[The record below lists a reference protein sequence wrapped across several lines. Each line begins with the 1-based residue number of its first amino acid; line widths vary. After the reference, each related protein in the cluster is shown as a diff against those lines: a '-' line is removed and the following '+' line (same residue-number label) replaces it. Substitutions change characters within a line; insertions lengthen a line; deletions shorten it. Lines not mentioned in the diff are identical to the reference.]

1 MKKQSNKAKI
11 IRAYILNNLVII
23 VLLFVSKLYSQNP
36 NHFFL
41 GKEELKNADIYSI
54 LETKNEE
61 LYISTNRGLFYFFNK
76 EFKSIP
82 KLKNQKGSSLFNLI
96 ENKKG
101 EIFCYNL
108 SGQIFKVTNKK
119 LTLYYTLPEK
129 YLQSLLYLFLDTSDN
144 LIITAKGVFNIS
156 NPTKVVAIDTLRTSF
171 ASKISTGEIV
181 INNKIDSLSI
191 LKDGIIRYQKISEKV
206 NLKDNHR
213 TTFKLNNILFNYYT
227 NGAILSVTP
236 QKKIALTFSPEKRAR
251 YHQLIESE
259 TWSLSANKGAKSIVL
274 KKDSL
279 KIKHH
284 FFKNEFISAIHK
296 GKTGA
301 YYFGTFGNGLI
312 VVPNINI
319 KGEKL
324 SNNQIRGIA
333 VSPKNTV
340 FFTEVNKGIMA
351 YKKGHVIKIRDSV
364 NGKNYHKIYY
374 NSAIN
379 FKINKDVEGL
389 FYDSY
394 FLGKKKSSFSAAKD
408 IFITKNKTVLIAST
422 SGLSKI
428 GKDILLD
435 SLSWYKVE
443 ANNYWYS
450 KINKRCK
457 SVVFDSIN
465 KQIYLATI
473 NKLLCI
479 TGANVHKEV
488 FYKGNSISV
497 NKLLLH
503 DNKIWIATQKNGI
516 LIYEKGK
523 VVREISTQ
531 NGLLSNNI
539 TKITIHDNKLYILS
553 NGKLQYVYL
562 DTNNIVSL
570 EKGEGFIAYVDDF
583 VFSNTKLWMLNKR
596 EALSSILI
604 NKIPSKNPKP
614 KLKLDTVLV
623 NDKIIDFKKRKH
635 FSYNQKHFNFI
646 IDVKNITVALNT
658 TIYYRIKGIDT
669 NWNTFHKAQN
679 SNIVYKSL
687 PIGKHRFEV
696 YAKYGVNKSETLH
709 YTFTINAPYWQQ
721 WWFYVGI
728 SLIILILI
736 YVYFKRRIAF
746 IKKKDQEELEKQML
760 QTNLLDTQLAALR
773 SQMNPHFIF
782 NSLNSIQDLVLKQ
795 DTEASYDYIVL
806 FSDLVRNTL
815 NYSNQDF
822 ILIEKEITFI
832 EVYLKLEK
840 LRFGTN
846 FQYHIKYEGNEE
858 LKVPSLLIQPFIE
871 NALLHGLL
879 HKKGKKELF
888 VTFKYTD
895 VLQCIITDNGIGRKA
910 SQDINKRQGNNHE
923 SFALEA
929 IEKRLEIFKK
939 QYQAKVGYIITDL
952 YENKKAVGTK
962 VVITMPFKK
971 LFYD

>member
-1 MKKQSNKAKI
+1 MKKQLNKTQI
-11 IRAYILNNLVII
+11 IRAYVFNKLVI
-23 VLLFVSKLYSQNP
+23 VTLLLVSKLYSQNP
-36 NHFFL
+36 SHYFL
-41 GKEELKNADIYSI
+41 GKEELKNADVYSI

-82 KLKNQKGSSLFNLI
+82 KLKNQKGSSLFSLI

-108 SGQIFKVTNKK
+108 SGQIFKVTDKK

-129 YLQSLLYLFLDTSDN
+129 YLQSLFYLFFDTSDN
-144 LIITAKGVFNIS
+144 LIITAKGTFNIS
-156 NPTKVVAIDTLRTSF
+156 NPTKVVTIDTLKVSF
-171 ASKISTGEIV
+171 ASKTSAGEII

-191 LKDGIIRYQKISEKV
+191 LKDGIIKCQKISEKV

-213 TTFKLNNILFNYYT
+213 TTLKINNVFFNYYMEGT
-227 NGAILSVTP
+227 ILPVAPS
-236 QKKIALTFSPEKRAR
+236 KKITLTFLPEKRAR

-274 KKDSL
+274 KEDSL

-296 GKTGA
+296 GKTGT

-319 KGEKL
+319 KESKL

-333 VSPKNTV
+333 VSPNNTV
-340 FFTEVNKGIMA
+340 FFTETNQGIKA
-351 YKKGHVIKIRDSV
+351 YKKGDIIKIKDSV
-364 NGKNYHKIYY
+364 KGKNYHKIYY
-374 NSAIN
+374 DAAIN
-379 FKINKDVEGL
+379 FKINKEVRGL

-394 FLGKKKSSFSAAKD
+394 FLGQKKSSFSAAKD

-428 GKDILLD
+428 GEDILLD
-435 SLSWYKVE
+435 NLSWDKVE
-443 ANNYWYS
+443 VNNYRYS

-457 SVVFDSIN
+457 SVVYDSIN

-473 NKLLCI
+473 NKLLRI
-479 TGANVHKEV
+479 TASNVHTEV

-503 DNKIWIATQKNGI
+503 DNKIWIATQKNGV

-523 VVREISTQ
+523 ITKEINTQ

-570 EKGEGFIAYVDDF
+570 EKAEGFISYIDDF
-583 VFSNTKLWMLNKR
+583 AFSNTKLWMLNRR

-614 KLKLDTVLV
+614 KLKLDTILV
-623 NDKIIDFKKRKH
+623 NNKTIDFKKVKR
-635 FSYNQKHFNFI
+635 FGYNQNHFNFI

-658 TIYYRIKGIDT
+658 TIHYRINGIDAD
-669 NWNTFHKAQN
+669 WNIFDKKQN

-709 YTFTINAPYWQQ
+709 YNFTIKAPYWQQ
-721 WWFYVGI
+721 WWFYVSIGF
-728 SLIILILI
+728 IILILI
-736 YVYFKRRIAF
+736 YVYFKRRITF
-746 IKKKDQEELEKQML
+746 IKKKDKEELEKQML

-806 FSDLVRNTL
+806 FSELVRNTL

-822 ILIEKEITFI
+822 ISIEKEIAFI

-879 HKKGKKELF
+879 HKKGEKELF

-939 QYQAKVGYIITDL
+939 QYQTKVGYTITDL
-952 YENKKAVGTK
+952 YENKVAVGTK

-971 LFYD
+971 QF